1 MTASERYRR
10 SSDVRYRILDGEAV
24 VVRQRAAEVLGL
36 DAAGSR
42 ILDLLDGERPLD
54 KVAATLAEEYEGDR
68 EAIAREVEAFVA
80 ELVAAG
86 VVEPVQEGE

>member
-1 MTASERYRR
+1 MTTSERYRR
-10 SSDVRYRILDGEAV
+10 ASDVRYRILDGEAV

-42 ILDLLDGERPLD
+42 ILDLLDGERPLAA
-54 KVAATLAEEYEGDR
+54 VAATLAEEYEGDR
-68 EAIAREVEAFVA
+68 ETIAREVEAFVA

-86 VVEPVQEGE
+86 VVEPVEEGR